1 MGKRGKRSG
10 LLVTNIRHRESLQ
23 KANNAIWRAINCH
36 QQGEPVEF
44 MAFELRE
51 ALFYLGEITGE
62 TCPEEILHDIFSRF
76 CIGK

>member
-1 MGKRGKRSG
+1 MGKRGKRAG

-23 KANNAIWRAINCH
+23 KANNAIERAINCH
-36 QQGEPVEF
+36 QQKEPVEF

-51 ALFYLGEITGE
+51 ALFHLGEIIGE

>member
-1 MGKRGKRSG
+1 
-10 LLVTNIRHRESLQ
+10 
-23 KANNAIWRAINCH
+23 
-36 QQGEPVEF
+36 VEF

-51 ALFYLGEITGE
+51 ALFHLGDITGE